1 MASSTSVSVI
11 RIKPNHYIHVVDNNT
26 NVTRVE
32 IGPKTFSRLDH
43 ERVLNANPEPM
54 IMIPPRHYAIIDN
67 PIIRNPATKKPELDQ
82 YGQVRLRHGDQEI
95 RFSQE
100 PFPLY
105 PGEVLSGKP
114 TPLQVV
120 QANHALRLR
129 GIRDFEE
136 THGDPASKDA
146 KVIKRL
152 AGDEWLFEGP
162 ATYFPRVEVQVAE
175 VVKALIVKDN
185 QALKLRARQACVDRK
200 GVARAAGMI
209 CYYCVVLLL
218 VVLRSRTPF
227 LRGINVLKGE
237 EWLVREAG
245 AYLPGVNEEVVGGI
259 IPAQVLT
266 EKVALHLHATKTF
279 VDVFG
284 KKRKAGEE
292 WLVSIRY
299 ALETCRFL
307 FPPVHY

>member
-200 GVARAAGMI
+200 GVARAAGML

-218 VVLRSRTPF
+218 VVSSFSHPF
-227 LRGINVLKGE
+227 ST
-237 EWLVREAG
+237 W
-245 AYLPGVNEEVVGGI
+245 Y
-259 IPAQVLT
+259 
-266 EKVALHLHATKTF
+266 
-279 VDVFG
+279 
-284 KKRKAGEE
+284 
-292 WLVSIRY
+292 
-299 ALETCRFL
+299 
-307 FPPVHY
+307 